1 VGSLDCPLLIVPA
14 VFSSIYFEFGKVISL
29 DILKYCCVIVIDA
42 EFSVDNL
49 EYMVNMS

>member
-1 VGSLDCPLLIVPA
+1 MIVPS

-42 EFSVDNL
+42 EFTVDNL
-49 EYMVNMS
+49 EYLVDMS